1 MVRSLRPL
9 SLAARSSRRS
19 RSVALLGWEGSP
31 RRLPAFCPEP
41 SSRSGENCSE
51 TRSWKIS
58 SVLSPTHH
66 DDPTR
71 AGELSPPA
79 AQSLS
84 QQFLCGDRHQGTGT
98 TRGKEKEGGNVRKNL
113 AHLKIYIFCCA
124 LAGKPEVLRVVRN
137 PAFLLEIGVCV
148 DGRLQHFCWKSMSAD
163 GFLKLWFSG

>member
-1 MVRSLRPL
+1 MVRSLGASVRSRRALLAGVGRSPL
-9 SLAARSSRRS
+9 GGGVGGFRGDSLLFARSLAAR
-19 RSVALLGWEGSP
+19 VEK
-31 RRLPAFCPEP
+31 
-41 SSRSGENCSE
+41 NCSE
-51 TRSWKIS
+51 TSSWQIS

-98 TRGKEKEGGNVRKNL
+98 NEEKGKRGREREENL

-124 LAGKPEVLRVVRN
+124 L
-137 PAFLLEIGVCV
+137 
-148 DGRLQHFCWKSMSAD
+148 GRKNCSSP
-163 GFLKLWFSG
+163 